1 MPPATPHRYSTQ
13 VICPYTSANQ
23 VGAMLWLGFILFLV
37 VFPKVK
43 YFYFEKNSFGK
54 SRVSNCGDSC
64 SGRRRSQIKRSFEAE
79 ISCTHHW
86 KETYLPFPSICTM
99 PPKVTFLYLLF
110 SSNISTSRIFRARF
124 PHPSPLQRDIFVL
137 VFFPLLWKVFSKERS
152 GNRVCASNNGWSGG
166 YLTHIRWQ

>member
-1 MPPATPHRYSTQ
+1 MSPVELNRKNAPPRYSTQ

-43 YFYFEKNSFGK
+43 YFYFEKKFPGK

-86 KETYLPFPSICTM
+86 KETYLPFPSICTI

-110 SSNISTSRIFRARF
+110 SSNISTSRIFSCSF
-124 PHPSPLQRDIFVL
+124 PPSISTWKRHFCSCFLSITLKGVFQRETR
-137 VFFPLLWKVFSKERS
+137 K
-152 GNRVCASNNGWSGG
+152 
-166 YLTHIRWQ
+166 

>member
-1 MPPATPHRYSTQ
+1 MPPDTPHRYSTQ

-23 VGAMLWLGFILFLV
+23 VGAMLWLGFILFLI

-64 SGRRRSQIKRSFEAE
+64 SGRRRSRNQKVLWGRNKLHSPLKRDIFAFS
-79 ISCTHHW
+79 
-86 KETYLPFPSICTM
+86 
-99 PPKVTFLYLLF
+99 LYLHHTTKSDILIF
-110 SSNISTSRIFRARF
+110 AFFLSSPPAEFFRARF
-124 PHPSPLQRDIFVL
+124 PQPSPLQRDLFVL
-137 VFFPLLWKVFSKERS
+137 VFFPLLWKVFSKERP
-152 GNRVCASNNGWSGG
+152 GNRVCAGNNGWSGG